1 MYQGALRIKF
11 KKVHR
16 LYNQD
21 HTSWEQRF
29 FYPKFS
35 DLGVQAIDNG
45 KLTNRHIETGRR
57 YIRRK
62 LKKGSFMKINMF
74 PYLPF
79 TKKPVSA
86 RMGKGKGRV
95 YGWVFPCKKG
105 RVLYEVRLNILSSLK
120 IERLTRTLKGI
131 SKKMPVRVKIIK
143 LIY

>member
-16 LYNQD
+16 LFYQD
-21 HTSWEQRF
+21 HTSCEHRF
-29 FYPKFS
+29 FCPKFG
-35 DLGVQAIDNG
+35 DLGVQAITNG
-45 KLTNRHIETGRR
+45 KFTNRHIETGRR

-62 LKKGSFMKINMF
+62 MKKGTFMKINMF

-105 RVLYEVRLNILSSLK
+105 KILYEIRLNMLSSLK
-120 IERLTRTLKGI
+120 LRRLTKNLRGI
-131 SKKMPVRVKIIK
+131 AKKMPVRVKIVR
-143 LIY
+143 LVY